1 MMPLPLAHVFQ
12 MFVYIRAHF
21 RFPLM
26 GRNLTAQSMQSQTG
40 IQIGESVLSRLDLGK
55 M

>member
-12 MFVYIRAHF
+12 MFVYIRAHLH
-21 RFPLM
+21 FPLM
-26 GRNLTAQSMQSQTG
+26 GRNLTAQSTQSQTG
-40 IQIGESVLSRLDLGK
+40 IQIGASVLSRLDLGK